1 MRYRYDMQL
10 HTLDTQLTHMGELCE
25 AAITKVTQALK
36 DGNTEQAQVV
46 IKEDEEIDQIE
57 KDIERLCLKLLLQ
70 QQPVA
75 RDLRRISAALKM
87 ITDMERIGDQTS
99 DIADIIIAAGMS
111 EAREIPV
118 IGKMAEATSK
128 MVNDSVLAYVN
139 KDLELARKV
148 MLADDEVDKLFDQTK
163 QKLVKLIAEDHGN
176 QGEKAID
183 LIMITKSLER
193 IGDHATNI
201 AEWVEFSITGVHKG
215 MAAV

>member
-87 ITDMERIGDQTS
+87 ITDMERIGDQAS
-99 DIADIIIAAGMS
+99 DIAEIIGFLNGRIGTDAQYICQMAVAAMRMVTES
-111 EAREIPV
+111 VEAYVKRDV
-118 IGKMAEATSK
+118 AMAEATIQHDDVVDDLFLKVKESLIQ
-128 MVNDSVLAYVN
+128 MISANP
-139 KDLELARKV
+139 KDGEYALDLL
-148 MLADDEVDKLFDQTK
+148 M
-163 QKLVKLIAEDHGN
+163 IA
-176 QGEKAID
+176 KYF
-183 LIMITKSLER
+183 ER

-201 AEWVEFSITGVHKG
+201 AEWVVFSVTGVHEQ
-215 MAAV
+215 V